1 MSEPQPQIQESQP
14 KQKSQQNITDKN
26 PITQE
31 ELQAKIKSV
40 FEDNDKFNRFQK
52 EQTKRLRYKMQHV
65 KYIPTEEF
73 KGHPLLSETDEN
85 GEDIYQDVA
94 ITGNTQTD
102 NVVADIEPTTNN
114 NEKREEEA
122 QQAANK
128 QEKPSEGL
136 KG

>member
-1 MSEPQPQIQESQP
+1 MSEPQPQEQSKQE
-14 KQKSQQNITDKN
+14 KTNITEKN

-52 EQTKRLRYKMQHV
+52 EQTKRLRYKMQHA

-73 KGHPLLSETDEN
+73 KGHPLLAETDEN
-85 GEDIYQDVA
+85 GEDIYPEVA
-94 ITGNTQTD
+94 IIGNTQTNND
-102 NVVADIEPTTNN
+102 VAETAEPTS

-122 QQAANK
+122 QQAANA